1 MIFTVS
7 ILEFAFPVWNN
18 AITKEE
24 ISDIERVQKTFLQ
37 IALGKDYIGYRE
49 ALNKTEMET
58 LEVRR
63 TQLCK
68 KFAIK
73 AAKHPKHKDW
83 FSVSQAKP
91 NTRSAKTTYKE
102 PLCRLNRYEES
113 PIPYLTSLLNV
124 S

>member
-1 MIFTVS
+1 MDDKETKKNGANLTDLIDIYCKQVRS
-7 ILEFAFPVWNN
+7 ILEFAVPVWNN

-24 ISDIERVQKTFLQ
+24 ISDIERAQKTVLQ
-37 IALGKDYIGYRE
+37 IALGKDYISYRE

-73 AAKHPKHKDW
+73 AAKHPQTQGLVQCQPSQTQYKKCKHNLQGTP
-83 FSVSQAKP
+83 V
-91 NTRSAKTTYKE
+91 
-102 PLCRLNRYEES
+102 
-113 PIPYLTSLLNV
+113 
-124 S
+124 